1 MYKFFAVNVLDEV
14 SLVHK
19 QIEMWRWYSNIWY
32 RNIFGLL
39 ALCLIFGFIQYTS
52 LGDKSIREILVEMVP
67 AISLIYFLIYINNV
81 FIIKRFL
88 LTKKYDSFL
97 LWFLVYLVFGVF
109 CLSQYAIYAGEFKSL
124 ILEVTNTL
132 FFTILG
138 TGTYFIHQWAF
149 QNITLRERK
158 LANTEAELDFL
169 KMQLNPHFL
178 LNAMNNLY
186 GEALTNPDDT
196 PNRILQLSHLF
207 RYQIEASKKEEV
219 RLELEIDFVNE
230 YLDYYRFTSDSLVVY
245 IEYYGDLEAYQ
256 VPPLLFF
263 SLVENAVKFSLQTE
277 QPSISIRWK
286 EDGGKIYF
294 EIINSCLPIEKQK
307 KGTGLGLNNLKRRLE
322 VSGIHAKFEVED
334 LKNKY
339 KAKLTLWG
347 LNTNV

>member
-1 MYKFFAVNVLDEV
+1 
-14 SLVHK
+14 
-19 QIEMWRWYSNIWY
+19 MWRWYSNIWY

-52 LGDKSIREILVEMVP
+52 IGEKTIREIVVEMVP
-67 AISLIYFLIYINNV
+67 AIALIYFLIYINNV

-88 LTKKYDSFL
+88 LNKKYESFL
-97 LWFLVYLVFGVF
+97 IWFAVYLVFGVF
-109 CLSQYAIYAGEFKSL
+109 CLSQYSLYTGEFKSL
-124 ILEVTNTL
+124 ILEITNTL

-158 LANTEAELDFL
+158 LANTVAELDFL

-186 GEALTNPDDT
+186 GEALTNPTDT

-219 RLELEIDFVNE
+219 RLGLEIDFVNE
-230 YLDYYRFTSDSLVVY
+230 YLDYYMFSSDTLVVHIDY
-245 IEYYGDLEAYQ
+245 QGDLESYN

-277 QPSISIRWK
+277 QPAISIQWK
-286 EDGGKIYF
+286 EEGGKIYF
-294 EIINSCLPIEKQK
+294 EITNSCLPMDKQK

-322 VSGIHAKFEVED
+322 VSGIHARFGVEEQ
-334 LKNKY
+334 KNSY
-339 KAKLTLWG
+339 KAKLALWG

>member
-1 MYKFFAVNVLDEV
+1 
-14 SLVHK
+14 
-19 QIEMWRWYSNIWY
+19 MWRWYSNIWY

-39 ALCLIFGFIQYTS
+39 TLCLIFGFLQYTG
-52 LGDKSIREILVEMVP
+52 LGNKSIKEVLVEMIP
-67 AISLIYFLIYINNV
+67 AIALIYFLIYINNV
-81 FIIKRFL
+81 YIIKRFL

-97 LWFLVYLVFGVF
+97 LWFLIYLVFGVF
-109 CLSQYAIYAGEFKSL
+109 CLSQYALYIGEFKSL
-124 ILEVTNTL
+124 IIEVINTL

-158 LANTEAELDFL
+158 LANTVAELEFL

-186 GEALTNPDDT
+186 GEALTNPSDT

-230 YLDYYRFTSDSLVVY
+230 YLDYYKFTSDSLVVDIAY
-245 IEYYGDLEAYQ
+245 QGDLEAYN

-277 QPSISIRWK
+277 NPFIALHWK
-286 EDGGKIYF
+286 EENGKVYF
-294 EIINSCLPIEKQK
+294 EITNSCLPKDRQR
-307 KGTGLGLNNLKRRLE
+307 KGTGLGLSNLQRRLE
-322 VSGIHAKFEVED
+322 VSQVQAKFKVEEC
-334 LKNKY
+334 KNIY
-339 KAKLTLWG
+339 KAKLILWG

>member
-1 MYKFFAVNVLDEV
+1 
-14 SLVHK
+14 
-19 QIEMWRWYSNIWY
+19 MWKWYSNIWF

-39 ALCLIFGFIQYTS
+39 TLCLVFGFIRYTS
-52 LGDKSIREILVEMVP
+52 LDDKTVQEIFREMIPALV
-67 AISLIYFLIYINNV
+67 LIYFLIYINNV

-97 LWFLVYLVFGVF
+97 LWFAVYLVLSIFCLIQYTQYIGVF
-109 CLSQYAIYAGEFKSL
+109 KSV
-124 ILEVTNTL
+124 ILEIVNVL
-132 FFTILG
+132 FFSILG

-158 LANTEAELDFL
+158 LANTVAELEFL

-186 GEALTNPDDT
+186 GESLTNPSDT
-196 PNRILQLSHLF
+196 PNRVLQLSHLF

-219 RLELEIDFVNE
+219 ELELEIDFVNE
-230 YLDYYRFTSDSLVVY
+230 YVDYYRFTSDSLVVTMEC
-245 IEYYGDLEAYQ
+245 IGNLEQYR

-277 QPSISIRWK
+277 QPYIKIKWK
-286 EDGGKIYF
+286 GEEGKVYF
-294 EIINSCLPIEKQK
+294 EITNSCLPRDKQK

-322 VSGIHAKFEVED
+322 VSQVQAKFKVEEC
-334 LKNKY
+334 KNRY
-339 KAKLTLWG
+339 KAKLILWG

>member
-1 MYKFFAVNVLDEV
+1 MD
-14 SLVHK
+14 
-19 QIEMWRWYSNIWY
+19 MWRWYSNIWY

-52 LGDKSIREILVEMVP
+52 IGEKTIREIVVEMVP
-67 AISLIYFLIYINNV
+67 AIALIYFLIYINNV

-88 LTKKYDSFL
+88 LNKKYESFL
-97 LWFLVYLVFGVF
+97 IWFAVYLVFGVF
-109 CLSQYAIYAGEFKSL
+109 CLSQYSLYTGEFKSL
-124 ILEVTNTL
+124 ILEITNTL

-158 LANTEAELDFL
+158 LANTVAELDFL

-230 YLDYYRFTSDSLVVY
+230 YLDYYMFSSDALVVHIDY
-245 IEYYGDLEAYQ
+245 EGDLESYH

-277 QPSISIRWK
+277 QPAISIQWK
-286 EDGGKIYF
+286 EEKGKIYF
-294 EIINSCLPIEKQK
+294 EITNSCLPIEKQK

-322 VSGIHAKFEVED
+322 VSGINARFGVESQ
-334 LKNKY
+334 KNSY

>member
-1 MYKFFAVNVLDEV
+1 
-14 SLVHK
+14 
-19 QIEMWRWYSNIWY
+19 MWRWYSNIWY

-39 ALCLIFGFIQYTS
+39 TLCLIFGFIQYTS
-52 LGDKSIREILVEMVP
+52 LGNKSIREILVEMVP
-67 AISLIYFLIYINNV
+67 AIALIYALIYVNNV

-88 LTKKYDSFL
+88 LTKKYESFL
-97 LWFLVYLVFGVF
+97 LWFFVYLVFGVF
-109 CLSQYAIYAGEFKSL
+109 CLSQYALYVGEFKSL
-124 ILEVTNTL
+124 ILEITNTL

-158 LANTEAELDFL
+158 LANTVAELEFL

-186 GEALTNPDDT
+186 GEALTNPTDT
-196 PNRILQLSHLF
+196 PSRILQLSHLF

-219 RLELEIDFVNE
+219 HLDLEIDFVNE
-230 YLDYYRFTSDSLVVY
+230 YLDYYKFTSDSLVVEIDY
-245 IEYYGDLEAYQ
+245 SGDLEAYF

-277 QPSISIRWK
+277 DPYILIRWK
-286 EDGGKIYF
+286 EEEGIIFF
-294 EIINSCLPIEKQK
+294 EITNSCLPKDRQKQ
-307 KGTGLGLNNLKRRLE
+307 GTGLGLSNLRRRLE
-322 VSGIHAKFEVED
+322 VSGIQSRFTVEEQ
-334 LKNKY
+334 KNRY

-347 LNTNV
+347 LNTSV

>member
-1 MYKFFAVNVLDEV
+1 
-14 SLVHK
+14 
-19 QIEMWRWYSNIWY
+19 MWRWYSNIWY

-39 ALCLIFGFIQYTS
+39 TLCLIFGFIQYTS
-52 LGDKSIREILVEMVP
+52 LGDKTIREVLVEMVP
-67 AISLIYFLIYINNV
+67 AIALIYCLLYVNNV

-97 LWFLVYLVFGVF
+97 LWFIVYLVFGVF
-109 CLSQYAIYAGEFKSL
+109 CLSQYAIYVGEFKSL
-124 ILEVTNTL
+124 ILEITNTL

-158 LANTEAELDFL
+158 LANTVAELDFL

-186 GEALTNPDDT
+186 GEALTNPSDT
-196 PNRILQLSHLF
+196 PSRILQLSHLF

-230 YLDYYRFTSDSLVVY
+230 YLDYYIFTSDSLVVD
-245 IEYYGDLEAYQ
+245 IEYHGELELYS

-277 QPSISIRWK
+277 KPSISIKWK
-286 EDGGKIYF
+286 EEGGKIYF

-307 KGTGLGLNNLKRRLE
+307 QGTGLGLNNLKRRLE
-322 VSGIHAKFEVED
+322 VSGIHARFEVED
-334 LKNKY
+334 QKNRY
-339 KAKLTLWG
+339 KSKLTLWG

>member
-1 MYKFFAVNVLDEV
+1 
-14 SLVHK
+14 
-19 QIEMWRWYSNIWY
+19 MWRWYSNIWY

-39 ALCLIFGFIQYTS
+39 TLCLIFGFIQYTS
-52 LGDKSIREILVEMVP
+52 LGNKSIREILVEMVP
-67 AISLIYFLIYINNV
+67 AIALIYALIYVNNV

-88 LTKKYDSFL
+88 LTKKYESFL
-97 LWFLVYLVFGVF
+97 LWFFVYLVFGVF
-109 CLSQYAIYAGEFKSL
+109 CLSQYALYVGEFKSL
-124 ILEVTNTL
+124 ILEITNTL

-158 LANTEAELDFL
+158 LANTVAELEFL

-186 GEALTNPDDT
+186 GEALTNPTDT
-196 PNRILQLSHLF
+196 PSRILQLSHLF

-219 RLELEIDFVNE
+219 HLDLEIDFVNE
-230 YLDYYRFTSDSLVVY
+230 YLDYYKFTSDSLVVEIDY
-245 IEYYGDLEAYQ
+245 SGDLEAYF

-277 QPSISIRWK
+277 DPYILIRWK
-286 EDGGKIYF
+286 EEEGKIFF
-294 EIINSCLPIEKQK
+294 EITNSCLPKDRQKQ
-307 KGTGLGLNNLKRRLE
+307 GTGLGLSNLRRRLE
-322 VSGIHAKFEVED
+322 VSGIQARFTVEEQ
-334 LKNKY
+334 KNRY

-347 LNTNV
+347 LNTSV

>member
-1 MYKFFAVNVLDEV
+1 
-14 SLVHK
+14 
-19 QIEMWRWYSNIWY
+19 MWRWYSNIWY

-39 ALCLIFGFIQYTS
+39 TLCLIFGFIQYTS
-52 LGDKSIREILVEMVP
+52 LGNKSIREILVEMVP
-67 AISLIYFLIYINNV
+67 AIALIYSLIYINNV

-88 LTKKYDSFL
+88 LTKKYESFL
-97 LWFLVYLVFGVF
+97 LWFFVYLVFGIF
-109 CLSQYAIYAGEFKSL
+109 CLSQYALYVGEFKSL
-124 ILEVTNTL
+124 ILEITNTL

-149 QNITLRERK
+149 QNITLRERQ
-158 LANTEAELDFL
+158 LANTVAELEFL

-186 GEALTNPDDT
+186 GEALTNPTDT

-219 RLELEIDFVNE
+219 HLDLEIDFVNE
-230 YLDYYRFTSDSLVVY
+230 YLDYYKFTSDSLVVEIDY
-245 IEYYGDLEAYQ
+245 VGDLESYF

-277 QPSISIRWK
+277 EPYILIRWK
-286 EDGGKIYF
+286 EEEGKIFF
-294 EIINSCLPIEKQK
+294 EIANSCLPKERQK
-307 KGTGLGLNNLKRRLE
+307 KGTGLGLSNLRRRLE
-322 VSGIHAKFEVED
+322 VSGIQARFIVEEQ
-334 LKNKY
+334 KNRY

>member
-1 MYKFFAVNVLDEV
+1 
-14 SLVHK
+14 
-19 QIEMWRWYSNIWY
+19 MWRWYSNIWY

-39 ALCLIFGFIQYTS
+39 TLCLIFGFIQYTT
-52 LGDKSIREILVEMVP
+52 LGDKSIREIFLEMVP
-67 AISLIYFLIYINNV
+67 AITMIYFLLYINNV
-81 FIIKRFL
+81 FVIKRFL

-97 LWFLVYLVFGVF
+97 LWFLVYLVFSVF
-109 CLSQYAIYAGEFKSL
+109 CLSQYAIYVGEFKSL

-158 LANTEAELDFL
+158 LANTEAELKFL

-186 GEALTNPDDT
+186 GEALTNPTDT

-219 RLELEIDFVNE
+219 RLKLEIDFVNE
-230 YLDYYRFTSDSLVVY
+230 YLDYYKFTSDSLVVNINY
-245 IEYYGDLEAYQ
+245 QGDLEAYH

-277 QPSISIRWK
+277 NPFITISWK
-286 EDGGKIYF
+286 EREGKIYF
-294 EIINSCLPIEKQK
+294 EIINSCLPKEKQK
-307 KGTGLGLNNLKRRLE
+307 QGTGLGLSNLKRRLE
-322 VSGIHAKFEVED
+322 VSGIQARFISED
-334 LKNKY
+334 QKNIY
-339 KAKLTLWG
+339 SAKLTLWG

>member
-1 MYKFFAVNVLDEV
+1 
-14 SLVHK
+14 
-19 QIEMWRWYSNIWY
+19 MWRWYSNIWY

-39 ALCLIFGFIQYTS
+39 TLCLIFGFIQYTS
-52 LGDKSIREILVEMVP
+52 LGNKSIREILVEMVP
-67 AISLIYFLIYINNV
+67 AIALIYALIYVNNV

-88 LTKKYDSFL
+88 LTKKYESFL
-97 LWFLVYLVFGVF
+97 LWFFVYLVFGVF
-109 CLSQYAIYAGEFKSL
+109 CLSQYALYVGEFKSL
-124 ILEVTNTL
+124 ILEITNTL

-158 LANTEAELDFL
+158 LANTVAELEFL

-186 GEALTNPDDT
+186 GEALTNPTDT
-196 PNRILQLSHLF
+196 PSRILQLSHLF

-219 RLELEIDFVNE
+219 HLDLEIDFVNE
-230 YLDYYRFTSDSLVVY
+230 YLDYYKFTSDSLVVEIDY
-245 IEYYGDLEAYQ
+245 SGDLEAYF

-277 QPSISIRWK
+277 DPYILIRWK
-286 EDGGKIYF
+286 EEEGKIFF
-294 EIINSCLPIEKQK
+294 EITNSCLPKDRQKQ
-307 KGTGLGLNNLKRRLE
+307 GTGLGLSNLRRRLE
-322 VSGIHAKFEVED
+322 VSGIQSRFTVEEQ
-334 LKNKY
+334 KNRY

-347 LNTNV
+347 LNTSV

>member
-1 MYKFFAVNVLDEV
+1 MYKFFAVNVLDGV

-19 QIEMWRWYSNIWY
+19 QFDMWRWYSNIWY

-39 ALCLIFGFIQYTS
+39 TLCLIFGFIQYTS
-52 LGDKSIREILVEMVP
+52 IGDKTIREIVLEMVP
-67 AISLIYFLIYINNV
+67 AITLIYFLIYINNV

-88 LTKKYDSFL
+88 LNKKYESFL
-97 LWFLVYLVFGVF
+97 IWFVVYVVFSVF
-109 CLSQYAIYAGEFKSL
+109 CLSQYSLYTGEFKSL
-124 ILEVTNTL
+124 ILEITNTL

-158 LANTEAELDFL
+158 LANTVAELDFL

-186 GEALTNPDDT
+186 GEALTNPNDT

-230 YLDYYRFTSDSLVVY
+230 YLDYYKFSSDTLVVHIDY
-245 IEYYGDLEAYQ
+245 QGNLESYS

-277 QPSISIRWK
+277 QPAIAIQWK
-286 EDGGKIYF
+286 EEEEKIYF
-294 EIINSCLPIEKQK
+294 EITNSCLPIDKQK

-322 VSGIHAKFEVED
+322 VSGINARFSVEGQ
-334 LKNKY
+334 KNSY

-347 LNTNV
+347 LNTTV

>member
-1 MYKFFAVNVLDEV
+1 
-14 SLVHK
+14 
-19 QIEMWRWYSNIWY
+19 MWRWYSNIWY

-39 ALCLIFGFIQYTS
+39 TLCLIFGFIQYTS
-52 LGDKSIREILVEMVP
+52 IGDKSIGEILREMVP
-67 AISLIYFLIYINNV
+67 AISLIYFLLYINNV
-81 FIIKRFL
+81 FVIKRFL

-97 LWFLVYLVFGVF
+97 LWFIVYLFFAVF
-109 CLSQYAIYAGEFKSL
+109 CLSQYAIYSGEFKSL

-158 LANTEAELDFL
+158 LANTEAELEFL

-186 GEALTNPDDT
+186 GESLTNPIET

-230 YLDYYRFTSDSLVVY
+230 YLDYYKFASDSLVVQVNY
-245 IEYYGDLEAYQ
+245 QGDLDAFN

-277 QPSISIRWK
+277 NPFITLMWK
-286 EDGGKIYF
+286 EVEGKIYF
-294 EIINSCLPIEKQK
+294 EITNSCLPKDKQK
-307 KGTGLGLNNLKRRLE
+307 RGTGLGLSNLKRRLE
-322 VSGIHAKFEVED
+322 VSGIQASFTSED
-334 LKNKY
+334 QKNIY
-339 KAKLTLWG
+339 KAKLTLWE

>member
-1 MYKFFAVNVLDEV
+1 MYKFFALNVLDEV

-19 QIEMWRWYSNIWY
+19 QMDMWRWYSNIWY

-52 LGDKSIREILVEMVP
+52 IGDKTIREIVVEMVP
-67 AISLIYFLIYINNV
+67 AIALIYFLIYVNNV

-88 LTKKYDSFL
+88 LTKKYESFL
-97 LWFLVYLVFGVF
+97 IWFAVYLVFGVF
-109 CLSQYAIYAGEFKSL
+109 CLSQYALYTGEFKSL
-124 ILEVTNTL
+124 ILEITNTL

-158 LANTEAELDFL
+158 LANTVAELDFL

-186 GEALTNPDDT
+186 GEALMNPNDT

-230 YLDYYRFTSDSLVVY
+230 YLDYYKFSSDSLVVNIDY
-245 IEYYGDLEAYQ
+245 QGDLESYN

-277 QPSISIRWK
+277 QPAISIQWK
-286 EDGGKIYF
+286 EEGGKIYF
-294 EIINSCLPIEKQK
+294 EITNSCLPIEKQK

-322 VSGIHAKFEVED
+322 VSGIHARFGVEEQ
-334 LKNKY
+334 KNSY
-339 KAKLTLWG
+339 KAKLALWG